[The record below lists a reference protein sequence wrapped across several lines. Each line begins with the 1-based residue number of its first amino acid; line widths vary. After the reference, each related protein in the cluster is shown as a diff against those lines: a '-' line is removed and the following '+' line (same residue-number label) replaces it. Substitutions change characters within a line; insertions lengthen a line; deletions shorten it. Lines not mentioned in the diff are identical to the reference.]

1 MQHILQINVAKMSR
15 FLRKKRDK
23 TLNVHLPYLYI
34 KCQKYII
41 FGILYIYF
49 FKIKILQQALYKL

>member
-1 MQHILQINVAKMSR
+1 MSR

-34 KCQKYII
+34 KCQKFII
-41 FGILYIYF
+41 FGIFYISFHCCPVKVPDDY
-49 FKIKILQQALYKL
+49 YKV